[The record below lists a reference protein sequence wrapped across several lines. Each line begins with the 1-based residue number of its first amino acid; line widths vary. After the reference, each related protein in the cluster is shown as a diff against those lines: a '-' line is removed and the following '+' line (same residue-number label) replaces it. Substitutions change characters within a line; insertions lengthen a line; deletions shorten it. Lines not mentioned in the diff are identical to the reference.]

1 MDELVINKYAK
12 LCSKKVFCEK
22 NFKNPFTLHF
32 KIECHEAFLRHVVH
46 SPNLIK
52 IKKFKFRETL
62 TKRLKVKGMNPSL
75 EPWTK
80 SCLGEFFDSTFYPPD
95 AFATPFLPAH
105 VISNDYN
112 YYVKSRLNLDE
123 SKKIF
128 IAKFSKENN
137 VDEFLYYLQK
147 FLGKHITIIEHEFE
161 LRKKEMAAAH
171 ANGFEIN

>member
-22 NFKNPFTLHF
+22 DFKNPFTLHF

-52 IKKFKFRETL
+52 LKKFKFRETL
-62 TKRLKVKGMNPSL
+62 TNRLKVKGMNPNPYL
-75 EPWTK
+75 EPWTI
-80 SCLGEFFDSTFYPPD
+80 SCLGEFFDSTFYPPNL
-95 AFATPFLPAH
+95 FATPFSEIPFEP
-105 VISNDYN
+105 
-112 YYVKSRLNLDE
+112 KSRLSLDE